1 MRPIGKTISG
11 LLALWIPVLWL
22 LALPC
27 LSGPARAQT
36 LDRPL
41 VSAVDAFD
49 VTVGDMDRS
58 VAFYTGVLTFIKVSD
73 VEVSGAAYE
82 HLEGVFGLRMRVVR
96 LKLGSEALE
105 LTQFLTPRGQ
115 PVPLDSRSND
125 RWFQHIS
132 IIVGDMDKA
141 YARLRAHHV
150 GYVSSAPQ
158 RLPDWNKEAGGIEAF
173 YFLDPDGH
181 TLEILHFPPDKGD
194 PKWHRANPALFQG
207 IDHSAIVVKGTEASL
222 KFYRDTLG
230 MKVTGSSEN
239 YGTEQEHLNS
249 VFGARLRITSLRAAS
264 GPGIELL
271 EYQTPQDGRPIP
283 LDARANDL
291 FHWQTI
297 LRMQDAAAL
306 HAATGRMPLVSPDT
320 IALPDGKLGFGLAAT
335 GRDPDGHVVEL
346 TQP

>member
-1 MRPIGKTISG
+1 MKPICKTLSW
-11 LLALWIPVLWL
+11 LPVLWL

-27 LSGPARAQT
+27 MSGPARAQT

-58 VAFYTGVLTFIKVSD
+58 VAFYTGVLTFAKVSD
-73 VEVSGAAYE
+73 VEASGEAYE

-96 LKLGSEALE
+96 LKLGDETLE
-105 LTQFLTPRGQ
+105 LTQFLTPRGR

-125 RWFQHIS
+125 RWFQHVS

-141 YARLRAHHV
+141 YARLRANRV

-158 RLPDWNKEAGGIEAF
+158 RLPAWNKEAGGIEAF
-173 YFLDPDGH
+173 YFPDPDGH

-194 PKWHRANPALFQG
+194 PKWHRADPLLFQG
-207 IDHSAIVVKGTEASL
+207 IDHSAIVVADTGASL
-222 KFYRDTLG
+222 NFYRDMLG
-230 MKVTGSSEN
+230 MKVMGVSEN
-239 YGTEQEHLNS
+239 YGTEQEHLNN

-271 EYQTPQDGRPIP
+271 EYQTPHDGRPIP
-283 LDARANDL
+283 LDARTNDL
-291 FHWQTI
+291 SHWQTI

-306 HAATGRMPLVSPDT
+306 HAAINQMPLVSPGT

-335 GRDPDGHVVEL
+335 GRDPDGHVLEL